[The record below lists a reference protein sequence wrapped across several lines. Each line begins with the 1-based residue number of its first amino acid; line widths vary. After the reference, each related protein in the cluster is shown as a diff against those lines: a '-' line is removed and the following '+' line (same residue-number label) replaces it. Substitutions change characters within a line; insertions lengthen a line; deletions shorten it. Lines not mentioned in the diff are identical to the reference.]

1 MATTETTTGITT
13 GAMIGRPVDRID
25 GRLKV
30 TGAARYAAEFRVPN
44 VVHAVLVQSTI
55 AAGSIAGFELKE
67 AEGMPGVLAIITPDN
82 AGKLTHPA
90 HVPQAVAGPL
100 LQNKDVLFNGQH
112 VAVVIAET
120 LEQAQAAAAAV
131 RVTYQ
136 RGEAATSMDAM
147 LGQAYVPKH
156 FRNGQQP
163 PDVTRGD
170 PDGTF
175 NSGAVKLEATYI
187 TPIEHHNPMEPHATI
202 AAWNGDGLTVWTS
215 TQGISGAQATLA
227 GQFGIEKSKVRV
239 LCPYLGA
246 GFGSKGNTWPPAT
259 LAALAARTVKRPVK
273 LVLSR
278 AQMYT
283 SNGYRPRTVQKLKL
297 ASDINGSL
305 LSVRHDGFSSM
316 SQPSLG
322 EFTESVGLATEMLY
336 ACPNLAVTHRLV
348 ALNAALPTYM
358 RAPGEASGVFALES
372 AMDEM
377 AVGLKMDPVEFR
389 LHNYA
394 DTDPQDH
401 KPFASK
407 ALRAC
412 YEQGAKTF
420 GWARRS
426 AEPRSMRDGN
436 MLIGWGFATSTYPTN
451 RLPSAV
457 KVRLD
462 RQGNVVVQ
470 CGTQDIGTGT
480 YTVMTQVA
488 SETLGV
494 PMQKIRFELGDS
506 NLPPA
511 PVSGGSMTVAS
522 VGPSVKA
529 ACQALVDK
537 IKDLALVDG
546 NSGWRGQSRDAL
558 QVRDGF
564 VIGADRRVPVSGV
577 LERGNRPYIEAE
589 AKTGPGDSKQKFSMH
604 AFGAQFAEVRV
615 DPDLG
620 EIRVSRFVGAFDAGH
635 ILNPKT
641 AHSQLIGGIT
651 YGIGMALLEETLVDG
666 ESGRIVNTNVAEYVM
681 PVNADIPDIQTIVV
695 PNDDTNSNALGAKG
709 IGELPM
715 VGVAAAIANAVFHA
729 TGVRV
734 RKVPIRIEDILV

>member
-1 MATTETTTGITT
+1 MPV
-13 GAMIGRPVDRID
+13 IGKPLDRTD
-25 GRLKV
+25 GNLKV
-30 TGAARYAAEFRVPN
+30 TGAAKYAGEFRVPKA
-44 VVHAVLVQSTI
+44 VHAVLVQSTI
-55 AAGSIAGFELKE
+55 AAGAIASFDLKD
-67 AEGMPGVLAIITPDN
+67 AEDMSGVLAIITPDN
-82 AGKLTHPA
+82 AARLSHPA

-100 LQNKDVLFNGQH
+100 LQNRDILFNGQQI
-112 VAVVIAET
+112 AVVVAET
-120 LEQAQAAAAAV
+120 LEHALAAASAV
-131 RVTYQ
+131 RVTYN

-156 FRNGQQP
+156 FRNGQRP
-163 PDVTRGD
+163 PDSSRGD

-175 NSGAVKLEATYI
+175 NSGAVKVDTTYV

-202 AAWNGDGLTVWTS
+202 ADWNGDKLTVWSS
-215 TQGISGAQATLA
+215 TQGISGVQATLA
-227 GQFGIEKSKVRV
+227 GQFGIDKTDVRV

-246 GFGSKGNTWPPAT
+246 GFGCKGNTWPPAT
-259 LAALAARTVKRPVK
+259 LAALAARAVKRPVK
-273 LVLSR
+273 LVLTR

-305 LSVRHDGFSSM
+305 ISVRHDGFSSM

-322 EFTESVGLATEMLY
+322 EFTEPVALATEMLY

-348 ALNAALPTYM
+348 ALNASLPTYM
-358 RAPGEASGVFALES
+358 RAPGEASGVYALES

-377 AVGLKMDPVEFR
+377 AVALKMDPIEFR
-389 LHNYA
+389 LRNYA
-394 DTDPQDH
+394 ETDPHEH

-412 YEQGAKTF
+412 YTEGAKAF
-420 GWARRS
+420 GWEKRS

-436 MLIGWGFATSTYPTN
+436 ILIGWGFATSTYPTN
-451 RLPSAV
+451 RMPSAA
-457 KVRLD
+457 KARMD

-488 SETLGV
+488 SDTLGV
-494 PMQKIRFELGDS
+494 PMQRIRFELGDS

-522 VGPSVKA
+522 VAPSVQA

-537 IKDLALVDG
+537 IKDLALADG
-546 NSGWRGQSRDAL
+546 NAGWHGQSRDAL
-558 QVRDGF
+558 QVRDGL
-564 VIGADRRVPVSGV
+564 VVGPDRRVPVSAL
-577 LERGNRPYIEAE
+577 LERGNRPFIEAE

-635 ILNPKT
+635 VLNAKT
-641 AHSQLIGGIT
+641 ARSQLIGGIT

-666 ESGRIVNTNVAEYVM
+666 ETGRIVNTNVAEYLM
-681 PVNADIPDIQTIVV
+681 PVNADVPDIQTIVV
-695 PNDDTNSNALGAKG
+695 PNDDTNSNPLGAKG

-715 VGVAAAIANAVFHA
+715 VGAAAAIANAVYHA

-734 RKVPIRIEDILV
+734 RKVPIRIEDVLI